1 MSRSPRAAALLA
13 LAALA
18 ALPGAARA
26 QDDVDAGI
34 VDVEL
39 PVQDIVLTS
48 TSLDNSVQTG
58 ETDKQVKVTLAA
70 DVLFKFDKATLSPRA
85 RSRIAEV
92 SRRIRAVKPSIL
104 HIDGYTDSKGS
115 DAYNLGLS
123 RRRAAAVAAVLRKQ
137 VGEAAPTFAISGQGE
152 SDPVAANT
160 NKDGS
165 DNPKGRARNRR
176 VTITFPK

>member
-1 MSRSPRAAALLA
+1 MSRSPRAALLA

-18 ALPGAARA
+18 VVPAAARA
-26 QDDVDAGI
+26 QDASVVDI
-34 VDVEL
+34 EL
-39 PVQDIVLTS
+39 PVVDIVLTS
-48 TSLDNSVQTG
+48 SSLDNSVQTG

-85 RSRIAEV
+85 RGRIAEV
-92 SRRIRAVKPSIL
+92 SRRIRDVKPSIL

-115 DAYNLGLS
+115 NAYNLGLS
-123 RRRAAAVAAVLRKQ
+123 RRRAAAVAVVLRKQ
-137 VGEAAPTFAISGQGE
+137 VGEAAPTFAISGHGE
-152 SDPVAANT
+152 SDPVASNT

-165 DNPKGRARNRR
+165 DNPTGRARNRR